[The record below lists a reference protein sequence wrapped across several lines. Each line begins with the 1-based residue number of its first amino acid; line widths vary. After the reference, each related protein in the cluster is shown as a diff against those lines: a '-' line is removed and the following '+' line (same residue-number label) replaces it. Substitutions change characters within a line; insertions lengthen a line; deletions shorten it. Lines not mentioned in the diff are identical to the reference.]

1 MLVITR
7 KVGERIVIGDSVVVT
22 VIQTQRGRVRVGVEA
37 PPRVLVLREEL
48 TRRRVP
54 AAETPVEQGVGE

>member
-7 KVGERIVIGDSVVVT
+7 KVGERIVIGDSVVIT

-48 TRRRVP
+48 TRRPLP
-54 AAETPVEQGVGE
+54 AVERPVEQGAGS